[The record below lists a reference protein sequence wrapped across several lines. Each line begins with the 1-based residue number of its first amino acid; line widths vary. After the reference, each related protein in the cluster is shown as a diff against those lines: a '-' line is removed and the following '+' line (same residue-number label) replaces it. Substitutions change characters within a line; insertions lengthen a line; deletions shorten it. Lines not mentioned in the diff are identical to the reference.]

1 MPAKIKVLIVDDS
14 ALVRRLL
21 RDIMIDDP
29 ELDVIGTASNGIE
42 AIRMVTELDPDVVTM
57 DIHMPEMDGL
67 TALEYIMKKSPRP
80 VVMLSAL
87 AQKGAIPTIKALEL
101 GAVDFIAKPSHFPSA
116 VKEVREEVLEKVKMA
131 ASSRGF
137 VQRGLA
143 ASSTRRKLKLRL
155 PSTPREKL
163 VIIGSSAGG
172 PKALADILPMFPSNL
187 PAAMIIVQHMPGV
200 FTRSFAERLDSRS
213 ELSIKEAEQ
222 GDMLEAGKVLVA
234 PGGFDLFLVENRKRQ
249 GLEVRLVE
257 SKSKYGATPHIDTTL
272 ISAAE
277 AYQENSIGVI
287 MTGMGSDGAKGTT
300 AIKEKMGK
308 TVAQNEETCLVFGM
322 PKAAIE
328 TRCVDWVVPLEQIP
342 ETILSLL

>member
-1 MPAKIKVLIVDDS
+1 MPPKIKVLVVDDS
-14 ALVRRLL
+14 ALVRKLL
-21 RDIMIDDP
+21 RDIISDDT
-29 ELDVIGTASNGIE
+29 ELEVVGTASNGIE
-42 AIRMVTELDPDVVTM
+42 AIRLVGELDPDVVTM

-87 AQKGAIPTIKALEL
+87 AQKGAIPTIKSLEL
-101 GAVDFIAKPSHFPSA
+101 GAVDFITKPSHFPSA

-131 ASSRGF
+131 AQARGF
-137 VQRGLA
+137 VQKGLSIMQA
-143 ASSTRRKLKLRL
+143 RKKLKLRL
-155 PSTPREKL
+155 PATHREKL
-163 VIIGSSAGG
+163 VVIGASAGG
-172 PKALADILPMFPSNL
+172 PKALAEIMPMFPASL

-200 FTRSFAERLDSRS
+200 FTRSFAERLDSRC
-213 ELSIKEAEQ
+213 ELPVREAAQ
-222 GDMLEAGKVLVA
+222 GELVRPGEVLVA
-234 PGGFDLFLVENRKRQ
+234 PGGFDLRLKENDRSGVEVQ
-249 GLEVRLVE
+249 LME
-257 SKSKYGATPHIDTTL
+257 SKGSYGASPHIDTTL

-277 AYQENSIGVI
+277 TYGENSVGVI
-287 MTGMGSDGAKGTT
+287 LTGMGSDGAKGM
-300 AIKEKMGK
+300 AAVKQKKGK